1 MGYNGYTYYGYTYY
15 RCVPAPSGL
24 ASRAADR
31 AQARNPYPHPS
42 HKPNPDPNPNQFEL
56 AFCFG
61 DADSEP
67 NTSYRG
73 KEAAG
78 GRLLGVE
85 LPRSRGAVRACHP
98 ATRRLDG
105 RTSLLF
111 VLEHPGGNERVEDLI
126 EWCGPAKRL
135 ATYLCPCNSPAHHLL
150 LAD

>member
-1 MGYNGYTYYGYTYY
+1 M
-15 RCVPAPSGL
+15 PS
-24 ASRAADR
+24 
-31 AQARNPYPHPS
+31 N
-42 HKPNPDPNPNQFEL
+42 PNPGPALALILTLTLTPAQTLTLTTGPKHNQFEL

-67 NTSYRG
+67 GTSYRG
-73 KEAAG
+73 KEAAC
-78 GRLLGVE
+78 GRLLAVE
-85 LPRSRGAVRACHP
+85 LPRSRGSVRARHP

>member
-1 MGYNGYTYYGYTYY
+1 MG
-15 RCVPAPSGL
+15 
-24 ASRAADR
+24 
-31 AQARNPYPHPS
+31 ARRKLLS
-42 HKPNPDPNPNQFEL
+42 ALDEEVEL

-61 DADSEP
+61 DADSVP
-67 NTSYRG
+67 NSSYRG

-78 GRLLGVE
+78 GRLLDAVRE
-85 LPRSRGAVRACHP
+85 SRGAVRARHP

-135 ATYLCPCNSPAHHLL
+135 ATYLRTTYC
-150 LAD
+150 